1 MQILVLATGGT
12 IDKEYS
18 IAGEL
23 EIGEPQAPRILADVI
38 TPLEFVHESVLRKDS
53 LDIDDADRAAISA
66 HVEAS
71 AHERILITHGTDT
84 MTTTAEALASIPDRV
99 IVLVG
104 AMQPARMRD
113 SDAAF
118 NLGLAVGAVQSLPA
132 GVYIAMS
139 GQVFPA
145 GAVAKDRAAGVFH
158 RA

>member
-23 EIGEPQAPRILADVI
+23 EIGAPQAPGILANVI
-38 TPLEFVHESVLRKDS
+38 TPIEFVHEAVLRKDS
-53 LDIDDADRAAISA
+53 LEIDDADRAAIRA

-71 AHERILITHGTDT
+71 VFERILITHGTDT
-84 MTTTAEALASIPDRV
+84 MTTTAEALTGIDGKV
-99 IVLVG
+99 VVLVG

-118 NLGLAVGAVQSLPA
+118 NLGLAVGAVQSLPP

-139 GQVFPA
+139 GQVFAA
-145 GAVAKDRAAGVFH
+145 GAVAKDRAVGVFYS
-158 RA
+158 A

>member
-23 EIGEPQAPRILADVI
+23 EIGEPQARRILADVI
-38 TPLEFVHESVLRKDS
+38 TPLEFVHEAVLRKDS
-53 LDIDDADRAAISA
+53 LDINDADRAAIRA
-66 HVEAS
+66 HVAAS

-84 MTTTAEALASIPDRV
+84 MTTTAEALTGIAGKV

-113 SDAAF
+113 SDATF

-145 GAVAKDRAAGVFH
+145 GAVAKDRSVGVFH
-158 RA
+158 SV